1 MPKWV
6 QMGYYW
12 VIGFNPLGSGL
23 GWVIEGGT
31 QNPMGWVLGR
41 RLRPKMGSA
50 EVYRAHTKYT
60 KYTFL
65 YIILNYRVKCNLSE
79 PFIYGPHTVSI
90 SKTQEKPFC
99 GNLEEG

>member
-50 EVYRAHTKYT
+50 EVYSLAKLRHAKTLYRPIVEFSRSRLRSIPRFRAI
-60 KYTFL
+60 F
-65 YIILNYRVKCNLSE
+65 ILIRLIRTYY
-79 PFIYGPHTVSI
+79 FIYI
-90 SKTQEKPFC
+90 
-99 GNLEEG
+99 

>member
-12 VIGFNPLGSGL
+12 VIRFNPLGFGL
-23 GWVIEGGT
+23 GWVMEGGT

-50 EVYRAHTKYT
+50 EV
-60 KYTFL
+60 
-65 YIILNYRVKCNLSE
+65 
-79 PFIYGPHTVSI
+79 
-90 SKTQEKPFC
+90 
-99 GNLEEG
+99 